1 MESRIAFIG
10 IVVDD
15 RDYSAT
21 VNTLLHEYGDYIIG
35 RLGVPYRDKGLS
47 LISIIIDAPGDLI
60 SALSGK
66 LGRIAGVQVKTQ
78 YVKEK

>member
-15 RDYSAT
+15 RDCSAT
-21 VNTLLHEYGDYIIG
+21 VNTLLHEYGDYIVG
-35 RLGVPYRDKGLS
+35 RLGVPYRGKGLC